1 MQKKIACLVLSAATL
16 LGVACYSGAGPVAA
30 AELTEKETGA
40 VEVRAAAQVT
50 AARFLAVEEPKV
62 IEGPNY
68 LVNGAATADSGM
80 TVSNGVTSVSAGILA
95 KALYPDAA
103 VNWNGATLT
112 VDTGSISLT
121 ATVGAPYYC
130 VNGRYFYTPNGV
142 SGNGSG
148 VYLPLR
154 QIAHQLGAAAE
165 WNQAAGLAEVH
176 TATGR
181 FPSAAEVYREDDVY
195 WLSHIIFAE
204 SGNQS
209 LAGMIA
215 VGTVIMNR
223 VGDSRFPNTIKGVIT
238 APGQFTP
245 VSNGTIHKTPSD
257 QAVIAAKLVLE
268 GAREAGSSLYFVNP
282 RGGLSR
288 WFRSLTP
295 VTTIGDHA
303 FFVN

>member
-16 LGVACYSGAGPVAA
+16 LGLACYSGARPAAA
-30 AELTEKETGA
+30 AELTEKETATAA
-40 VEVRAAAQVT
+40 VETAQIST
-50 AARFLAVEEPKV
+50 ARFLAMEEPKMA
-62 IEGPNY
+62 EGPHY

-80 TVSNGVTSVSAGILA
+80 TVSNGVTSVSVGILA

-103 VNWNGATLT
+103 VNWDGATLT
-112 VDTGSISLT
+112 VNTGSISLT

-130 VNGRYFYTPNGV
+130 VNGRYFYMPAGV
-142 SGNGSG
+142 PGNGSG

-176 TATGR
+176 TTTGS
-181 FPSAAEVYREDDVY
+181 FPSGAEVYREDDVY

-245 VSNGTIHKTPSD
+245 VSNGTIHKTPSN

-268 GAREAGSSLYFVNP
+268 GAREAGNSLYFVNP